1 MHYKSFLKSLLTI
14 IWACFDPHFILK
26 FIKIGEFIKS
36 LRTLLVLLRHLLVLL
51 RHLLDLRNHL
61 WSSLTSPFEN
71 FFLSFFSHFWGL
83 WWPWFLL
90 IWINLV
96 EFSKKSLFFINSRN
110 LIQINSD
117 QAYNKSPSRQNY
129 EVKKIKSWSKWWS
142 NHDEFKIWIMNSRLN
157 NVEFKTWIMNSRL
170 QSCWIQDFNHVEFKI
185 GIMKNQYSIMLNSR
199 FRLWIQDFNHDESM
213 MKLL

>member
-117 QAYNKSPSRQNY
+117 QTYNKSPSRQKY
-129 EVKKIKSWSKWWS
+129 EIKKK
-142 NHDEFKIWIMNSRLN
+142 NHDQNDNQMMLNSWFGLWIQDSIMLNSRLNNVEFKIWIMNSRLQSW
-157 NVEFKTWIMNSRL
+157 WI
-170 QSCWIQDFNHVEFKI
+170 
-185 GIMKNQYSIMLNSR
+185 
-199 FRLWIQDFNHDESM
+199 HDEITLNPAKTS
-213 MKLL
+213 